1 MGEIMTSN
9 SIDAGIQERLEE
21 SEKEEDCR
29 QLKELSA
36 NLRAELE
43 TSKQSNTEFTELEC
57 KFKEFESSKFSEY
70 EGKCKSLQDKLL
82 SSESD
87 RAYSSS
93 KLEALEIE
101 LEGIKSKLDE
111 SVSEKDKLESCLNST
126 EEKLKSYNS
135 QLEESHKE
143 QTILR
148 TKLSQLEEE
157 KESLQTQAKAKLTNG
172 TLDTTQEL
180 SEAVN
185 IISATNSES
194 GSPV

>member
-43 TSKQSNTEFTELEC
+43 TSKQSNTEFTELTEKYQELEC

-126 EEKLKSYNS
+126 EE
-135 QLEESHKE
+135 
-143 QTILR
+143 
-148 TKLSQLEEE
+148 
-157 KESLQTQAKAKLTNG
+157 
-172 TLDTTQEL
+172 
-180 SEAVN
+180 
-185 IISATNSES
+185 
-194 GSPV
+194 